1 MKKLFLLILA
11 VIMCLGMIST
21 VFAAE
26 IKFNDV
32 KETDWF
38 YGDVMS
44 AVDMGLINGKGEG
57 VYAPNDNLTY
67 AEAVKL
73 AACMHQLYIDGV
85 VTLKNGTANWYD
97 TYVDYCVDNGIITKE
112 YNYNEKATRSGYM
125 VIFAHALPDDAL
137 KAINNVPDN
146 SIPDVPSSRAYA
158 PEVYKLY
165 RAGILQGS
173 DDAHS
178 CKPLDNIKRSEVA
191 AILSRM
197 MDETKRVK
205 FSMGDEEQTPEE
217 TKPEETKPEE
227 NVEDNKEPEEGSS
240 VPTSPSTRP
249 STPTRPTT
257 SIALAIKTQPEG
269 TTVKTGESATLSVT
283 VEGGKAP
290 YTYQWEYYAR
300 YGKSASWSKIASATE
315 NEVSV
320 SQVNAGNVKYRCVIT
335 DAEGAAVTSEECTV
349 TWEDNGFLMYVEDV
363 FSVQGRG
370 TVLTGKITYGEIKTN
385 DTVYIVSADGTK
397 TEAVV
402 TAIEMFNKIIDEAQA
417 GDNVGLLVPSVEKTA
432 VARGNAL
439 IKADS
444 DYKITTT
451 VIGTLT
457 LLSKADGGL
466 SSKIESGYQA
476 QFYYAS
482 YDETG
487 TITLPAEGLEPGAT
501 LEDVKVVLKDKLPRF
516 LGQTFEIKI
525 AGRKI
530 GLFSVTEVKSLSA
543 RPSLPTRPS
552 TTRPSTSTA
561 LAYKTQ
567 PVSTTVNAD
576 EYATF
581 TVEVTG
587 GKAPY
592 QYYWMA
598 APAVGRGQEYQW
610 EYLGEDKAGAEF
622 IWSTS
627 SNTLK
632 VRPNKAG
639 IIYYRS
645 IVIDAN
651 GDSVI
656 SNNVCLTAKA
666 GNIYVEVSGTMST
679 YNDNDILALTA
690 NVYGGSGKYSYQ
702 WQNTNTLDAEDK
714 WHNANYTTKTNK
726 DNEPICYLDLDR
738 VIVGKAENYYA
749 RVCVTDLET
758 NKTVYS
764 SYVRGIAVWGMD
776 EFVISETKAIVLI
789 KDRDKLAFEIGK
801 EKEVELEVYG
811 GKAPYTY
818 RWEYS
823 TDGTNFKSIPVEA
836 AWADS
841 VAKPNLKVTYDGVG
855 IIKGNYLRC
864 KVTDANGN
872 VFYCEPLKVI
882 RHFDFT

>member
-1 MKKLFLLILA
+1 MKRITSLFLAL
-11 VIMCLGMIST
+11 VMCITAFAFTAS
-21 VFAAE
+21 AAE

-57 VYAPNDNLTY
+57 VYAPNDNLIY
-67 AEAVKL
+67 AEAAKL
-73 AACMHQLYIDGV
+73 AACMHQLYMEGV

-112 YNYNEKATRSGYM
+112 YNYNEKATRAGYM
-125 VIFAHALPDDAL
+125 VIFAHALPDEAL
-137 KAINNVPDN
+137 KAVNNVPDN
-146 SIPDVPSSRAYA
+146 SIPDVPTSSAYS

-173 DDAHS
+173 DEIHS
-178 CKPLDNIKRSEVA
+178 CKPHENIKRSEVA

-197 MDETKRVK
+197 MDDTKRVK
-205 FSMGDEEQTPEE
+205 FSTGKEEQKPEE
-217 TKPEETKPEE
+217 QKPEETKPLAIKTQPVSVMVNVGETAELKVEVEGGKEPYTYQWQKTVTITKSVTSDFVDEEGKYEGAKTDTFKITLASAGSIKAISCKITDAEGNTVTSEVATLTFVGEEE
-227 NVEDNKEPEEGSS
+227 NKETEEDSS
-240 VPTSPSTRP
+240 ASARP
-249 STPTRPTT
+249 SSPTKPTT

-283 VEGGKAP
+283 AEGGKAP

-300 YGKSASWSKIASATE
+300 YKKSASWSKIDSATE

-320 SQVNAGNVKYRCVIT
+320 SQVSAGNVKYRCVIT
-335 DAEGAAVTSEECTV
+335 DAEGASVTSEECTV

-363 FSVQGRG
+363 FSIQGRG

-402 TAIEMFNKIIDEAQA
+402 TAIEMFNKIIDEASA

-457 LLSKADGGL
+457 LLSKSDGGL

-530 GLFSVTEVKSLSA
+530 GIFTVTEVKSLFT
-543 RPSLPTRPS
+543 RPSTTTRPSTARPS
-552 TTRPSTSTA
+552 TTRPSAT
-561 LAYKTQ
+561 
-567 PVSTTVNAD
+567 PTT
-576 EYATF
+576 
-581 TVEVTG
+581 
-587 GKAPY
+587 
-592 QYYWMA
+592 
-598 APAVGRGQEYQW
+598 
-610 EYLGEDKAGAEF
+610 
-622 IWSTS
+622 
-627 SNTLK
+627 
-632 VRPNKAG
+632 
-639 IIYYRS
+639 
-645 IVIDAN
+645 
-651 GDSVI
+651 
-656 SNNVCLTAKA
+656 
-666 GNIYVEVSGTMST
+666 
-679 YNDNDILALTA
+679 
-690 NVYGGSGKYSYQ
+690 
-702 WQNTNTLDAEDK
+702 
-714 WHNANYTTKTNK
+714 
-726 DNEPICYLDLDR
+726 
-738 VIVGKAENYYA
+738 
-749 RVCVTDLET
+749 
-758 NKTVYS
+758 
-764 SYVRGIAVWGMD
+764 
-776 EFVISETKAIVLI
+776 
-789 KDRDKLAFEIGK
+789 
-801 EKEVELEVYG
+801 
-811 GKAPYTY
+811 
-818 RWEYS
+818 
-823 TDGTNFKSIPVEA
+823 
-836 AWADS
+836 
-841 VAKPNLKVTYDGVG
+841 
-855 IIKGNYLRC
+855 
-864 KVTDANGN
+864 
-872 VFYCEPLKVI
+872 
-882 RHFDFT
+882 